1 MKTTKSTK
9 GATYLA
15 RIVNL
20 NREEEAEYRESL
32 RRLAAYNAA
41 YNAAGATAGASCR
54 AATAA
59 KVGGVR

>member
-20 NREEEAEYRESL
+20 NREEEADYREAL
-32 RRLAAYNAA
+32 RRLAAYNAT
-41 YNAAGATAGASCR
+41 GATAGASCR

>member
-20 NREEEAEYRESL
+20 NREEESEYREAL
-32 RRLAAYNAA
+32 RRLAAYNA
-41 YNAAGATAGASCR
+41 TGASCR
-54 AATAA
+54 ATTAA
-59 KVGGVR
+59 KVGGAR